1 MFEAGDEGE
10 EGNKTRGLQK
20 KKGQIWGLVLMTIE
34 RVPHGKSKLFCY
46 WDGASEISISIIC
59 IRVYIIIII
68 IIIMWDKDMDVF

>member
-1 MFEAGDEGE
+1 MKGKRATKQGVY
-10 EGNKTRGLQK
+10 KKKK

-68 IIIMWDKDMDVF
+68 IIIIM

>member
-1 MFEAGDEGE
+1 
-10 EGNKTRGLQK
+10 
-20 KKGQIWGLVLMTIE
+20 MTIE

>member
-1 MFEAGDEGE
+1 
-10 EGNKTRGLQK
+10 
-20 KKGQIWGLVLMTIE
+20 MTIE

-68 IIIMWDKDMDVF
+68 IIIIM